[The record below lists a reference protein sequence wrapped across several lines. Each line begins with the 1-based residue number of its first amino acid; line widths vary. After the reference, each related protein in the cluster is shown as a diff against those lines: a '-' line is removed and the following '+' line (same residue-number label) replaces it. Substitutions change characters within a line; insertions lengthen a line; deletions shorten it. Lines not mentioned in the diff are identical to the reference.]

1 MKKPVTYGAHRILH
15 DLFKNGAMFKH
26 GLHSEKLRELEERGY
41 AAVSA
46 NSLVYLTPTGQQYAI
61 ESFVGES
68 LLASEYYARATAPA
82 DNAGPY
88 EAELCG
94 NSIEQETLS
103 AVLVHYL
110 PTTNLDKASD
120 HAVKLASAVK
130 TSFNELNATTNNAIT
145 DQNGAKLTATGT
157 LSSGDKPDTASGR
170 PPASWFI
177 KATGGIQTLECR
189 NFVAGMNPADKPDS
203 TVKVKLELDTS
214 EAMKSLDELG
224 SMAKKIDAIVAE
236 ALQQNGS
243 IFSAINQRERNEASL
258 DDLSARVSQL
268 ENVVNSHSANI
279 QGLDLRVLHALSGR

>member
-15 DLFKNGAMFKH
+15 DLFKNGATFKRN
-26 GLHSEKLRELEERGY
+26 LLREKLSELEERGFAATY
-41 AAVSA
+41 A
-46 NSLVYLTPTGQQYAI
+46 NNLVYLTPTGQQYAI

-68 LLASEYYARATAPA
+68 LLASEYYARATEPA

-103 AVLVHYL
+103 KVLANTLHTIDPEYAAKDAKLLAAAV
-110 PTTNLDKASD
+110 NIA
-120 HAVKLASAVK
+120 
-130 TSFNELNATTNNAIT
+130 FNELNATTSNAIT
-145 DQNGAKLTATGT
+145 DQNGAKCVAVGD
-157 LSSGDKPDTASGR
+157 LSSNAKPDTDSGR
-170 PPASWFI
+170 LSTGWSMETA
-177 KATGGIQTLECR
+177 GGIQTLGSR
-189 NFVAGMNPADKPDS
+189 NFVVGIDPADKPDS

-243 IFSAINQRERNEASL
+243 IFSAINQRERDAASHNAL
-258 DDLSARVSQL
+258 LERVSAL
-268 ENVVNSHSANI
+268 EKCICN
-279 QGLDLRVLHALSGR
+279 QGAVITDLGARITKFAL

>member
-1 MKKPVTYGAHRILH
+1 MKQPVTCGAHRILH

-26 GLHSEKLRELEERGY
+26 SLHSEKLRELEERGY
-41 AAVSA
+41 VATSA
-46 NSLVYLTPTGQQYAI
+46 NSLVYLTPTGQQCAI

-88 EAELCG
+88 EAELRG

-103 AVLVHYL
+103 AVLVHFL
-110 PTTNLDKASD
+110 PTTNLDKASE

-130 TSFNELNATTNNAIT
+130 ASFNKLNATTSDAIT
-145 DQNGAKLTATGT
+145 DQSGAKLTATGT
-157 LSSGDKPDTASGR
+157 LSSGGKPDTASGR

-189 NFVAGMNPADKPDS
+189 NFVVGIDPADKPDS

-243 IFSAINQRERNEASL
+243 IFSAINQRERNAASR
-258 DDLSARVSQL
+258 DDLSVRVRAL
-268 ENVVNSHSANI
+268 ENCVCS
-279 QGLDLRVLHALSGR
+279 QGNAIADLGVRITKFAL